1 MLALFVSQQP
11 ATTLFFSMKEKMIE
25 HLFRTV
31 VFRNCE
37 VPFRFVS
44 HPVRWRK
51 WVFFSVI
58 LGEQVSA
65 LFSSEKDRLAVFG
78 QRCSQNWTFWTL
90 TVTIP
95 FYYFFYNIPFYYFF
109 TTFSIPFYY
118 YLRWRK
124 HAWQIN
130 SVLPLK
136 VLLLQVHQPM
146 QCVRLH
152 GVFYSNK

>member
-1 MLALFVSQQP
+1 MNLSWTRQLYMTQSLCSPNTSAETMLALFVSQQP

-31 VFRNCE
+31 VFSNYCE

-44 HPVRWRK
+44 HSVRWRK

-65 LFSSEKDRLAVFG
+65 WFSSEKDRLAVFG

-95 FYYFFYNIPFYYFF
+95 FYYFF
-109 TTFSIPFYY
+109 TTYSVPFYY

-130 SVLPLK
+130 SVLSLK
-136 VLLLQVHQPM
+136 VLLL
-146 QCVRLH
+146 
-152 GVFYSNK
+152 